1 MEDIELKT
9 LKLVNFDK
17 KNSSHIS
24 FFKKLN
30 GDSSIKKRFQGLL
43 SPLVSKEKFGKA
55 FLVGDN
61 NDLVGYIEIGEV
73 DPDDDSVYLRAA
85 VDEDKRGHGYGKR
98 ILSETSEY
106 LFDNTDIRSIK
117 LKIADDNIPSM
128 KVAFSGGYEK
138 MGNEIYKLDNPYYK
152 KNIRK

>member
-1 MEDIELKT
+1 MEDIELQT
-9 LKLVNFDK
+9 LKLVKFDK
-17 KNSSHIS
+17 KNSFHIS

-30 GDSSIKKRFQGLL
+30 GDPSIKKRFQGLFA
-43 SPLVSKEKFGKA
+43 PLVSKERFGRA
-55 FLVGDN
+55 FLVSDN

-73 DPDDDSVYLRAA
+73 NLEDYSVYLRAA
-85 VDEDKRGHGYGKR
+85 VDESKRGHDYGKK

-128 KVAFSGGYEK
+128 KVAFSCGYEK
-138 MGNEIYKLDNPYYK
+138 IGKEIYKLDNPYYK

>member
-1 MEDIELKT
+1 MEDIELQT
-9 LKLVNFDK
+9 LKLVKFDK
-17 KNSSHIS
+17 KNSFHIS

-30 GDSSIKKRFQGLL
+30 GDPSIKKRFQGLL
-43 SPLVSKEKFGKA
+43 SPLVSKEKFGRA
-55 FLVGDN
+55 FLVSDN
-61 NDLVGYIEIGEV
+61 NGLVGYIEIGEV
-73 DPDDDSVYLRAA
+73 NLEDYSVYLRAA
-85 VDEDKRGHGYGKR
+85 VDESRRGHDYGKK

-128 KVAFSGGYEK
+128 KVAFSCGYEK
-138 MGNEIYKLDNPYYK
+138 IGKEIYKLENPYYK